1 MTERQS
7 PATQSSATQSSTTGP
22 QLWIPAQEKSWR
34 WSTFLEQLGRFGV
47 QLGLERMTGLL
58 DRLGQPQ
65 QGIPVIHVA
74 GTNGKGSVCA
84 LLSQILRAAGYR
96 VGRYSSPHLVSWRE
110 RVWVDGD
117 WIPESEWSRLLFE
130 LAQVLQDYP
139 PDQEW
144 PTQFEVTTAAAWL
157 YFCAQQVD
165 LVVLEVGLGGRLDAT
180 RVGIEPIATVITSIG
195 MDHWQ
200 RLGETLPL
208 IAAEKAAIACPG
220 IPLISAPQD
229 PEVLAV
235 LQAQAQRV
243 LAPLQIVDPLTWAT
257 DQSGIQIG
265 IQWQGQVLPMPLR
278 GDVQLTNSALAL
290 ATAEALRRRGYLISD
305 SHLSQGLAQ
314 TQWPG
319 RLQTLMLAG
328 HSLLVDGAHNL
339 PAAIALR
346 RYLDQHCPG
355 SLCWFVGILET
366 KDAAG
371 ILKVL
376 LQPGDQVYTLPIQ
389 DHLGIPPEVL
399 ASIARQVQPRL
410 SHLSALDSLQSWQEL
425 LKSWDPQGRPDH
437 LVVCGSLYLIG
448 QIMQECLGWD
458 LAR

>member
-1 MTERQS
+1 MTEPQS
-7 PATQSSATQSSTTGP
+7 PTAQSSTVRP
-22 QLWIPAQEKSWR
+22 EIWIPAQEKSWQ
-34 WSTFLEQLGRFGV
+34 WPTFLEQLGRFGV
-47 QLGLERMTGLL
+47 QLGLERMAGLL

-84 LLSQILRAAGYR
+84 MLSQIFRAAGYR

-130 LAQVLQDYP
+130 LAQVLQSYP

-157 YFCAQQVD
+157 YFCAQKVD

-180 RVGIEPIATVITSIG
+180 RVGIDPVVTVITSIG

-200 RLGETLPL
+200 RLGETLPQ

-243 LAPLQIVDPLTWAT
+243 LAPLQIVEPLTWAI
-257 DQSGIQIG
+257 DQDKNGIQSG
-265 IQWQGQVLPMPLR
+265 IQWQGHVLPMPLR
-278 GDVQLTNSALAL
+278 GDVQLTNAALAL
-290 ATAEALRRRGYLISD
+290 ATVEALRQQGYLISD
-305 SHLSQGLAQ
+305 SQISQGLAQ

-319 RLQTLMLAG
+319 RLQTLRLAG
-328 HSLLVDGAHNL
+328 HTLLVDGAHNL

-346 RYLDQHCPG
+346 RYLDHHRPG

-376 LQPGDQVYTLPIQ
+376 LQPGDQVFTLPIQ
-389 DHLGIPPEVL
+389 DHLGIPPQVL
-399 ASIARQVQPRL
+399 ASIARQVQPQL
-410 SHLSALDSLQSWQEL
+410 SHVSALDSLQSWQEL
-425 LKSWDPQGRPDH
+425 LHRWDPQRYQDH

-448 QIMQECLGWD
+448 QIMQECLGWE